1 MDNTKLSFF
10 RKIYLWWKFEARYY
24 HKDFTHGVKNLIRWF
39 PVIWKDRDWDDHYIW
54 EIWKKKLS
62 FQAEHIYKHGH
73 HVNNVY
79 DAERMR
85 ICVRLIDDI
94 QHEFYS
100 SEFMDYH
107 ESKMHFTPSEK
118 YPEYSTVETT
128 ELWEKFDDYFAKYPH
143 AYREVTKTDRY
154 IFDNDS
160 KQKIAMNM
168 GYYLHKKANRILFKL
183 LERHLESWWD

>member
-1 MDNTKLSFF
+1 METYRLSFW
-10 RKIYLWWKFEARYY
+10 RRVLLWLKNDVRYY
-24 HKDFTHGVKNLIRWF
+24 HKDFARGVKNLIRWF

-62 FQAEHIYKHGH
+62 FQAEHIYKHGY
-73 HVNNVY
+73 HVDNVY
-79 DAERMR
+79 DAQRMR
-85 ICVRLIDDI
+85 TCVRLMDDI
-94 QHEFYS
+94 QREFYS

-107 ESKMHFTPSEK
+107 ESKMHFTPCEK
-118 YPEYSTVETT
+118 HPEYSTVETT
-128 ELWEKFDDYFAKYPH
+128 ELWERFDDYFAKYPH